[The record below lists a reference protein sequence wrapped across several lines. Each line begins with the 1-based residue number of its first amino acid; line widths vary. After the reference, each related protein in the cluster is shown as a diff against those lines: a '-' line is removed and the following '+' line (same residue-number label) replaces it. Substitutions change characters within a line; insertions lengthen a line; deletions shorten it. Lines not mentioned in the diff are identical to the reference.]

1 MTLKLAFIES
11 GAISG
16 TPYCRWHYRLSWDTP
31 EAPVPDHYVVKPGDT
46 LWAIA
51 GRLLGNPRRW
61 PEIWRL
67 NKRLITNPDVIFPGQ
82 SLAIPGGVGLESEVA
97 LGFDSRIDIRDPG
110 APDKV
115 LLSGHQKPPGSR
127 LQFVTA
133 TLPTAPGTTAIDF
146 FFAAPCAVDPSTHVS
161 VFTSAGGSVGWQD
174 LTFDTESG
182 LPTLQ
187 GPAVAATTVPGPSSH
202 TGTSGGASDDGTP
215 TNHGGGAGS
224 TGTDR
229 VPLANFRGVLPY
241 SSELFGVYQPLLGWR
256 SALSQTRLSNATAQR
271 FNTATRLLTGAADFT
286 ATKPMV
292 SLEGPHAVDRTG
304 TSIGQNLISHI
315 SKLGSNAIDT
325 HEFSSLFGDSEG
337 SALAAETQTVI
348 RRLQL
353 HDLDPP
359 PSEPPEHPTAS
370 PLVAIRSAGSPT
382 SALAVEH
389 EAATAT
395 LLHFLGEAAPDVTRQ
410 LFRPTPAAWQRP
422 LAGAIW
428 FTDNHPAK
436 TAFLSPIGI
445 LHRFREYFF
454 ELGSFLGPPVGHVW
468 LSPGGTVELVEVN
481 TRRTLVERTVEQSTE
496 TVQKTELSQ
505 TDKDEL
511 SDAIKTE
518 NANDTKLG
526 ITAQASGGVTGVWQA
541 SGTASFN
548 LGVSRK
554 DAQEQTHKRMREQSS
569 KLSSEVRQ
577 NYKTTFRTVT
587 ETTDT
592 SSRRYVLQ
600 NTTSRLVSY
609 ELSRK
614 MRKVAVQVQ
623 DLGQQL
629 CWQLYVD
636 VPGNRLGLGE
646 FVHETMVLTD
656 PNSKPPDE
664 PPPPPP
670 IPKTFSSSVQF
681 IDTTSHDSN
690 PDVPYSPEE
699 GRPDRGINTPVTG
712 HASIIQF
719 EFSFD
724 APAPPPNYVLAKI
737 ESISF
742 KGEAAATTDGI
753 PGPNPD
759 PATNRFVFRLT
770 KAHFHNQPSISFDVV
785 LIYMPTQ
792 AAIDKV
798 NKAAADAKTAYT
810 DELAQKRE
818 QNFYQALRAR
828 LKLVG
833 KVRSRP
839 QDDLREEERSIIY
852 RSIITHLYGNEA
864 HWDDNDYHVASELI
878 RYLFDIDSMLYFVAP
893 DWWRPRQQSLVSK
906 NSTGEIQPTIIS
918 NPPIGSYRPDYLIT
932 EESEPA
938 PQGAS
943 LGWLI
948 QLDGDAHRNAFLNS
962 PWVKAVLPIRPGRE
976 RDAIAWLRRPEV
988 AGTDG
993 LEELYPFNADQD
1005 PPEYKGLTMEGVL
1018 LKIAD
1023 SIAEE
1028 QRASLIPIPV
1038 GADSV
1043 NPEVALPAET
1053 VFSHGFDPLE
1063 GGIKFATDPKDAF
1076 KVFSQWIEVLPTDQ
1090 VVATEYDLTGLKG

>member
-1 MTLKLAFIES
+1 
-11 GAISG
+11 
-16 TPYCRWHYRLSWDTP
+16 
-31 EAPVPDHYVVKPGDT
+31 
-46 LWAIA
+46 
-51 GRLLGNPRRW
+51 
-61 PEIWRL
+61 
-67 NKRLITNPDVIFPGQ
+67 
-82 SLAIPGGVGLESEVA
+82 
-97 LGFDSRIDIRDPG
+97 
-110 APDKV
+110 
-115 LLSGHQKPPGSR
+115 
-127 LQFVTA
+127 
-133 TLPTAPGTTAIDF
+133 
-146 FFAAPCAVDPSTHVS
+146 
-161 VFTSAGGSVGWQD
+161 
-174 LTFDTESG
+174 
-182 LPTLQ
+182 
-187 GPAVAATTVPGPSSH
+187 
-202 TGTSGGASDDGTP
+202 
-215 TNHGGGAGS
+215 
-224 TGTDR
+224 
-229 VPLANFRGVLPY
+229 VPLANPRGVLPY
-241 SSELFGVYQPLLGWR
+241 ASELFGVYQPLLGWR
-256 SALSQTRLSNATAQR
+256 SALSQARLSAATAQR
-271 FNTATRLLTGAADFT
+271 FDTATRLVTNAANFT
-286 ATKPMV
+286 ASKPI
-292 SLEGPHAVDRTG
+292 LNLPAPLAVDRTG
-304 TSIGQNLISHI
+304 TSIGQGLTTHI
-315 SKLGSNAIDT
+315 SNLGSNAVDT
-325 HEFSSLFGDSEG
+325 HEFSSLFTNFEG
-337 SALAAETQTVI
+337 SALAAETQKVI
-348 RRLQL
+348 SGLQQRQ
-353 HDLDPP
+353 LDA
-359 PSEPPEHPTAS
+359 PSEPPKRPTAL
-370 PLVAIRSAGSPT
+370 PLAATRTPMLLTTAPDVQR
-382 SALAVEH
+382 

-395 LLHFLGEAAPDVTRQ
+395 LLHFLGQAAPGVISQ
-410 LFRPTPAAWQRP
+410 LFRPAPAAWQRA

-436 TAFLSPIGI
+436 TAFLSPLGI

-541 SGTASFN
+541 SGSASFN

-554 DAQEQTHKRMREQSS
+554 EAQEQTHKRMREQSS

-636 VPGNRLGLGE
+636 KPGDPLGLGE
-646 FVHETMVLTD
+646 FVHEAMALTD
-656 PNSKPPDE
+656 PKSKPPDE

-681 IDTTSHDSN
+681 IDTTTHDSN

-699 GRPDRGINTPVTG
+699 GRPDRGINKVISG
-712 HASIIQF
+712 HDSIIQF
-719 EFSFD
+719 EFAFE
-724 APAPPPNYVLAKI
+724 APVSPPNYVLTKI

-753 PGPNPD
+753 PGPNPN
-759 PATNRFVFRLT
+759 PTTNRFVIRLT
-770 KAHFHNQPSISFDVV
+770 KAHFHNQPSIPFDVV
-785 LIYMPTQ
+785 LIYTPTQ

-798 NKAAADAKTAYT
+798 NKASADAKTAYN
-810 DELAQKRE
+810 DELAQQKE
-818 QNFYQALRAR
+818 EKFYQALRAR

-833 KVRSRP
+833 KVTARP
-839 QDDLREEERSIIY
+839 QDDLREEERSIVY
-852 RSIITHLYGNEA
+852 RAIITHLYGSEKGWENV
-864 HWDDNDYHVASELI
+864 DYHVASELI
-878 RYLFDIDSMLYFVAP
+878 RYLFDVDSMLYFVAP
-893 DWWRPRQQSLVSK
+893 DWWRPRQQSLVTT
-906 NSTGEIQPTIIS
+906 NSSGEIQPTIITD
-918 NPPIGSYRPDYLIT
+918 PPMGPFRPGYEPRPNNYLIT
-932 EESEPA
+932 EETEPA

-948 QLDGDAHRNAFLNS
+948 QLDGDVHRNAFLNS

-988 AGTDG
+988 ADTDG
-993 LEELYPFNADQD
+993 LAELYPFNADQD
-1005 PPEYKGLTMEGVL
+1005 PPEYKGLTIEGVL

-1023 SIAEE
+1023 HIAEE
-1028 QRASLIPIPV
+1028 QRASLIPVPV
-1038 GADSV
+1038 GPSSV
-1043 NPEVALPAET
+1043 NPEVALPTET